1 MPVLPTIALDTN
13 IWIYLTKE
21 VFFELFVK
29 LKQGKEDEEFTVLVN
44 DVVIKEWQRNK
55 AKTISSLADS
65 IKIEY
70 KAAKSLAN
78 HLSGEAKTK
87 LLESLAEYKDE
98 ASRIRKAT
106 DRVNSVEE
114 FMLSCKVFD
123 TTEKQKLYV
132 ANLAIEKQPPFQN
145 NKNNFNDALN
155 YRSFCEFTEDSFP
168 HQYDLIYVSNN
179 PDDFIDKQTKEVHA
193 SITDGLSSMSIK
205 NVTDLGEALQ
215 LAPELIDDFD
225 DWIDAQLEDEAM
237 YQLDI
242 MRGK

>member
-1 MPVLPTIALDTN
+1 MPTLPTIALDTN

-29 LKQGKEDEEFTVLVN
+29 LKQGKETEEFTVLVN
-44 DVVIKEWQRNK
+44 DVVIKEWHRNK
-55 AKTISSLADS
+55 EKTITSLADS

-87 LLESLAEYKDE
+87 LHESLAEYMEKLPE
-98 ASRIRKAT
+98 FEKQLTGSIVWKNLCFHVKFLT
-106 DRVNSVEE
+106 QEE
-114 FMLSCKVFD
+114 
-123 TTEKQKLYV
+123 QKLYV

-155 YRSFCEFTEDSFP
+155 YRSFCEFTEGSFP

-179 PDDFIDKQTKEVHA
+179 PDDFIDKHTKHVHG
-193 SITDGLSSMSIK
+193 SITEGLSYMSIK

-225 DWIDAQLEDEAM
+225 DWIDAQIEDEAM

-242 MRGK
+242 LRGK